1 MELTLFVFKLQED
14 KYYLGFTTD
23 YERIFV
29 EWKVGFGPEWTRK
42 YRPVSVELV
51 IENAESYHETEI
63 LYKYFKKYG
72 VDAVRGGPYLSL
84 ELTKEQK
91 ANIQAKIDS
100 MEDTGLADLMA
111 QFRL

>member
-1 MELTLFVFKLQED
+1 MELTLFVFKLQEG

-23 YERIFV
+23 YERAFV

-51 IENAESYHETEI
+51 IDNAESYHETEI

-72 VDAVRGGPYLSL
+72 VDSVRGGPYLSV

-91 ANIQAKIDS
+91 TCIQAKIDS
-100 MEDTGLADLMA
+100 MDSTGLADLMGHI
-111 QFRL
+111 RL